1 MEESELYNIQTCFN
15 GSRCKLYDLATWKN
29 GAAFKGVKVS
39 PSGKPIIKIAELNN
53 GISES
58 TICTDEQF
66 SEDILLHKGDLVFA
80 WSGNPET
87 SIDIFRYNL
96 TDGWLNQH
104 IFKVTVNEKAIDRD
118 FFFYLMKYIKPN
130 FKKIASNKQTTGLGH
145 VTIADLKAITV
156 TIPNHNLQRHIA
168 EILKSLDDK
177 IELNNRINHN
187 LEEQAILAVRR
198 FIFSD
203 NISTMQ
209 KLSLSDVCLK
219 ITDGSHYSPKDELG
233 SNIPMLSV
241 KDMGHYAFDYSSC
254 KHISESDYL
263 NMLSNDCVPQIDD
276 VLVAKDGSYLKEL
289 FINKTIKKQAILSS
303 IAIFRPNLSLVSP
316 ELLLYILKQPQVIKE
331 AKDNYVS
338 GSALPRIV
346 LKDFKKLSFNLPP
359 VSQQKEIRDYLA
371 STYSLINHNHNENE
385 RLIQSRDA
393 LIVKLMNKYTC

>member
-187 LEEQAILAVRR
+187 LEQQAQALYKSWFVDFEPFKNGN
-198 FIFSD
+198 FIDSELGM
-203 NISTMQ
+203 IPEGWKTGM
-209 KLSLSDVCLK
+209 LSDLLEVRY
-219 ITDGSHYSPKDELG
+219 GKDH
-233 SNIPMLSV
+233 
-241 KDMGHYAFDYSSC
+241 K
-254 KHISESDYL
+254 
-263 NMLSNDCVPQIDD
+263 
-276 VLVAKDGSYLKEL
+276 
-289 FINKTIKKQAILSS
+289 
-303 IAIFRPNLSLVSP
+303 NLSDGTIPVYGSGGLMRYAEKALFNNESVLIP
-316 ELLLYILKQPQVIKE
+316 RKGTLNNVM
-331 AKDNYVS
+331 YVS
-338 GSALPRIV
+338 KPFWTVDTMFYTVEKAINSIKYCHQFLLTQDLASMNAGSAVPSMTTEILNNLKLIIPSDSV
-346 LKDFKKLSFNLPP
+346 LKDFNRV
-359 VSQQKEIRDYLA
+359 VS
-371 STYSLINHNHNENE
+371 SLYTNIECRISE
-385 RLIQSRDA
+385 TG
-393 LIVKLMNKYTC
+393 KLMAYRDSILPKLMSGEELITC